1 MPLVLVGLCLS
12 NIKIEHGHPPQ
23 PSPQLFPCITH
34 LVLVCLWSGYELF
47 ECVLTGHRGRFVS
60 VRGGPTDSSPEFD
73 GQEVECDSP
82 DDERGGEH
90 RHNIADGLPGEK

>member
-1 MPLVLVGLCLS
+1 M
-12 NIKIEHGHPPQ
+12 
-23 PSPQLFPCITH
+23 
-34 LVLVCLWSGYELF
+34 
-47 ECVLTGHRGRFVS
+47 TGHRGRFVS

-73 GQEVECDSP
+73 GQKVECDSP